1 MNLSLSKRKN
11 DSEDEAASS
20 VLAPSKSLATQ
31 NSGSGGGRGIMSGVF
46 RTLVLLSLVG
56 LILGSLAVFFVSGER
71 SAINARYI
79 ALFDRIDALAQTV
92 SRESLAA
99 AASDEKAFL
108 ALDEAVRSI
117 DKSLKTLADGDPSVP
132 ISALPQDT
140 AVRSGLSDIQRS
152 WTELREAA
160 VRVVDARAGMFG
172 YTSEV
177 SAYEALL
184 PQLSDAA
191 DTVVESM
198 QAAYAPSSQLVAGAR
213 LSEQVNR
220 ISDRLVRTL
229 AGGGFAGTT
238 VSSAAEDVRSLRA
251 RIDGFLNG
259 GGDVYEVEDPAVRE
273 AVAEFNKLLQ
283 AAEPVVAE
291 AVALKPQVL
300 DMQAAVQ
307 FVLNNDARFLEDLAY
322 LRIAMDEHIARDP
335 FTATLG
341 SALGAGAVLMLLL
354 FGLVLNR
361 DAQIRAD
368 QGRAQ
373 AAEARRREEETRI
386 ANQENQDAILR
397 LLDEIADLADGD
409 LTINATVTED
419 ITGAIADAINFS
431 IETLRDTVININ
443 DSSVLMANA
452 ARSSRET
459 ALRLT
464 QASETQASQ
473 IEGAASSI
481 RNLADVA
488 RGVSDDAQRGQEV
501 ATQQLEQANE
511 GAKAVRATID
521 GMDAIR
527 ETIQET
533 SKRIKRLGESSQE
546 IGDIV
551 GLIDDIADQTNILA
565 LNAAI
570 QASMAGEQGRGFAV
584 VSDEVQRLAERASQA
599 TKQIEGLV
607 KAIQS
612 DTNEAVASMEQSTAG
627 VVQGAELAEDA
638 GQALVKIELVAED
651 LARLVSGI
659 SQSSQGQM
667 AQADSVAQIMDE
679 IQRITT
685 EARAGTQE
693 TAGAIGDLAQLATDL
708 RTSVSNFR
716 LPDSDTMRSTV
727 IGLPPAAEAADGA
740 ARVSATNSEQV
751 QAAQTA

>member
-46 RTLVLLSLVG
+46 RTLALLSLKR

-140 AVRSGLSDIQRS
+140 AVRSGSLSDIQRS

-160 VRVVDARAGMFG
+160 VRVVDARAGMFDR
-172 YTSEV
+172 TSEV

-291 AVALKPQVL
+291 AVELKPQVL

-599 TKQIEGLV
+599 TV
-607 KAIQS
+607 KA
-612 DTNEAVASMEQSTAG
+612 DRRPRKG
-627 VVQGAELAEDA
+627 
-638 GQALVKIELVAED
+638 
-651 LARLVSGI
+651 
-659 SQSSQGQM
+659 
-667 AQADSVAQIMDE
+667 DSV
-679 IQRITT
+679 RYK
-685 EARAGTQE
+685 
-693 TAGAIGDLAQLATDL
+693 
-708 RTSVSNFR
+708 
-716 LPDSDTMRSTV
+716 RSC
-727 IGLPPAAEAADGA
+727 GLDGA
-740 ARVSATNSEQV
+740 KYRGGGARG
-751 QAAQTA
+751 